1 MKRSTLCLVDTEDQ
15 AATIVEKLRSAGFS
29 DNDISV
35 LFPDKGSTRDF
46 AHKKATKMPEGATVG
61 ASTGGALGGTIGLLA
76 GIGAL
81 AIPGLGPFIA
91 AGPIMAALSGGAI
104 GAGVGGLTGAL
115 VGLGIPE
122 YEAKRYE
129 GKVKEGGI
137 LISVHSENSD
147 EKNRVKNIFKLVG
160 AHDISS
166 TGEAHSDVKAQDVS
180 DTADA
185 TVREVSPRNDIA
197 ENDIPSY
204 PDATSGGGE
213 GSRPGMADQPYEAQD
228 SVSEI
233 PTGTQSSESGDQIA
247 AEVPLSEEEVKV
259 GKRTVRAGEVKLRK
273 TTSTEHVNVPV
284 ELKREDAV
292 IERVP
297 AQEMEQAGKEPFQ
310 EERIE
315 VPLSREEPVVEKKTH
330 VTGGVRVRKTE
341 GTERETIQESVRR
354 EDVDIDESGKTSREG
369 RKPIDPNTGEENL

>member
-1 MKRSTLCLVDTEDQ
+1 MKRSALCLVDTEDQ
-15 AATIVEKLRSAGFS
+15 ADAVVGKLRSAGFS

-46 AHKKATKMPEGATVG
+46 AHKKATKMPEGATLG
-61 ASTGGALGGTIGLLA
+61 ASTGSVVGGTIGLLA

-147 EKNRVKNIFKLVG
+147 ETNRAKGIFKEAG

-166 TGEAHSDVKAQDVS
+166 TGEAHSDVKAQDLP
-180 DTADA
+180 DTGGT
-185 TVREVSPRNDIA
+185 TVREVSPRKNIP
-197 ENDIPSY
+197 ESDIP
-204 PDATSGGGE
+204 P
-213 GSRPGMADQPYEAQD
+213 SRD
-228 SVSEI
+228 SI
-233 PTGTQSSESGDQIA
+233 
-247 AEVPLSEEEVKV
+247 
-259 GKRTVRAGEVKLRK
+259 LRD
-273 TTSTEHVNVPV
+273 P
-284 ELKREDAV
+284 
-292 IERVP
+292 ER
-297 AQEMEQAGKEPFQ
+297 
-310 EERIE
+310 
-315 VPLSREEPVVEKKTH
+315 
-330 VTGGVRVRKTE
+330 
-341 GTERETIQESVRR
+341 
-354 EDVDIDESGKTSREG
+354 
-369 RKPIDPNTGEENL
+369 NL